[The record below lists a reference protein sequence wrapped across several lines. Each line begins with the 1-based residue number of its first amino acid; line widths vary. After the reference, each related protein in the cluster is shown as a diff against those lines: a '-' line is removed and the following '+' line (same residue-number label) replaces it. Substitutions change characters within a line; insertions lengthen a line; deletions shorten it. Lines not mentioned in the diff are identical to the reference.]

1 MDINKLATSIWK
13 LRSWLNT
20 SNIEKKTQ
28 PDKALKV
35 LESILIEENVEV
47 FDYTGK
53 EFDAGLAVEVLDN
66 ISTNKEDTNYI
77 VQTLKPIITINGK
90 VSQLGQVVLGND
102 ITNLDYIDDLKQVVN
117 ETRKKKSKLNVIL
130 LGGSI
135 VMALLL
141 GLLSIYQLTQINDY
155 KDKVSNPINDISD
168 IEEQNS
174 TLVSEINELEDQIK
188 TIEQNNDST
197 KPEFLIH
204 KVIKG
209 ETLISILKK
218 YNLDYRNYIETVK
231 MLNNI
236 SNINVIKEGSVIVLP
251 GGGK

>member
-1 MDINKLATSIWK
+1 
-13 LRSWLNT
+13 
-20 SNIEKKTQ
+20 
-28 PDKALKV
+28 
-35 LESILIEENVEV
+35 
-47 FDYTGK
+47 
-53 EFDAGLAVEVLDN
+53 
-66 ISTNKEDTNYI
+66 
-77 VQTLKPIITINGK
+77 
-90 VSQLGQVVLGND
+90 
-102 ITNLDYIDDLKQVVN
+102 
-117 ETRKKKSKLNVIL
+117 
-130 LGGSI
+130 
-135 VMALLL
+135 MALLL

-155 KDKVSNPINDISD
+155 KDKVSNLINDISD

-218 YNLDYRNYIETVK
+218 YNFDYRNYIETVK